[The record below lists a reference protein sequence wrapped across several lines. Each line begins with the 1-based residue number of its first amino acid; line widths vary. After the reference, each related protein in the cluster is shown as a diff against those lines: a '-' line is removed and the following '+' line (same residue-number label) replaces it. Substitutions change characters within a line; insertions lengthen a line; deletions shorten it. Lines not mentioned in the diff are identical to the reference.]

1 MAILASLA
9 KRSINCVGIH
19 ARIPSPPVSVYGSDI
34 HSKCMSLA
42 AVAVTTI
49 CVSMHGVVAGAVVT
63 VTAVLFSNWGI

>member
-1 MAILASLA
+1 
-9 KRSINCVGIH
+9 
-19 ARIPSPPVSVYGSDI
+19 
-34 HSKCMSLA
+34 MSLA